1 MSGKGL
7 YLPDGSYY
15 EFSDSVNKADL
26 STEFAT
32 RLAAGSDVAGFL
44 GWLPDPDPILR
55 KRGDDAGVLEDLTAD
70 DQVCM
75 AMQNRRLRVLNKQD
89 YDFKPG
95 LITGQDATNE
105 SKLLCENLTKDLEGI
120 NLRDVFS
127 GILDTPFYGYTVLE
141 LLWEPDGGRM
151 RLADIIAKPR
161 EWFAF
166 NSKNQLVFRGENAL
180 QGEPLPEGKFV
191 LVQHFPTFNNPYGL
205 RLLSRCLWPVAFK
218 RGGVS
223 FLSRFLEK
231 FGMPWILAKA
241 PQSMKE
247 RSERMSMASDLASM
261 VQDAVA
267 VLPHGA
273 DVELASAQGKAG
285 DTYER
290 YLSRWD
296 KSISKVLTGQT
307 LAAEMD
313 GQNGSR
319 AASETHYSVAGD
331 ISDADQFMVVSA
343 MNDISMTY
351 RAVNAVPSVLAP
363 VFGYNE
369 PDDHD
374 AQASL
379 DKKLHS
385 VGVRFKPS
393 HFVRRYALNEDEF
406 YLEGEEATEAEVD
419 SNDHSDFSET
429 TDHQDVIDDFVNEM
443 LPEGFEASKH
453 FASQIEKIVK
463 QAESVEDLQ
472 LLLAEQLG
480 TVLDEDDMSN
490 LLSRCMENAE
500 LYGRHAAKQEG
511 SDG

>member
-7 YLPDGSYY
+7 YLLDGSFY
-15 EFSDSVNKADL
+15 EFSDSVNTADL
-26 STEFAT
+26 TTEFAT
-32 RLAAGSDVAGFL
+32 RLAAGSDLTGFL

-55 KRGDDAGVLEDLTAD
+55 KRGDDARVLEDLTAD

-95 LITGQDATNE
+95 LITGQDASNE
-105 SKLLCENLTKDLEGI
+105 AKQLCDNLTKDLEAI

-127 GILDTPFYGYTVLE
+127 AILDTPFYGYTVLE
-141 LLWEPDGGRM
+141 LLWKPEGGRM
-151 RLADIIAKPR
+151 RLANIIAKPR

-166 NSKNQLVFRGENAL
+166 NNKNQLVFRGENSL

-191 LVQHFPTFNNPYGL
+191 LVQHFPTFSNPYGL

-218 RGGVS
+218 RGGVQ

-231 FGMPWILAKA
+231 FGMPWVLATA

-247 RSERMSMASDLASM
+247 REQRMGMAADLAAM

-267 VLPHGA
+267 VIPYGSK
-273 DVELASAQGKAG
+273 VELASAQGKAG

-307 LAAEMD
+307 LTAEMD

-351 RAVNAVPSVLAP
+351 RAVNAVPSILAP
-363 VFGYNE
+363 VFDYNE
-369 PDDHD
+369 PEDHN
-374 AQASL
+374 AQADL

-385 VGVRFKPS
+385 VGVRFKSS
-393 HFVRRYALNEDEF
+393 HFVRRYALNDDEF
-406 YLEGEEATEAEVD
+406 YLDEKETTEAE
-419 SNDHSDFSET
+419 SGSSDHSDFSEAI
-429 TDHQDVIDDFVNEM
+429 DHQDAIDDFVSEM
-443 LPEGFEASKH
+443 LAEGREASEQ
-453 FASQIEKIVK
+453 FAIQIEKIVK

-480 TVLDEDDMSN
+480 SVLDEDDMTD

-500 LYGRHAAKQEG
+500 LFGRHAAKQEG
-511 SDG
+511 SNG